1 MTGEIRAG
9 GLDHPRGWAA
19 SGSLFTDAER
29 IITILTLLLDDPG
42 QPPPA
47 DLATT
52 AGHPAGT

>member
-1 MTGEIRAG
+1 MTGEIPAG

-42 QPPPA
+42 QPSPA
-47 DLATT
+47 DPAAT
-52 AGHPAGT
+52 AGHHADT